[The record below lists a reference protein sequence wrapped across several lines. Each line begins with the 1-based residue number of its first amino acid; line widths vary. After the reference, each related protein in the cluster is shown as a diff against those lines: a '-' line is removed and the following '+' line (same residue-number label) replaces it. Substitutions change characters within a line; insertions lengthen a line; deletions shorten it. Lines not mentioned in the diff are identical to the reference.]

1 MVVINVESYSA
12 TLLYDQKRVLALVH
26 FQRHFRYYLL
36 LRKFTMQTDHAPL
49 KWLRNFKD
57 ADRMLARWSIE
68 CHECYDYVIEH
79 RPQAPNTE
87 TQMLLSMLTCKRY
100 DCPDCADSKQM
111 NNI

>member
-1 MVVINVESYSA
+1 MA
-12 TLLYDQKRVLALVH
+12 KK
-26 FQRHFRYYLL
+26 FQRR
-36 LRKFTMQTDHAPL
+36 RQ
-49 KWLRNFKD
+49 D
-57 ADRMLARWSIE
+57 ACAMVE

-111 NNI
+111 NNIKKKFMTSPFF